1 MLHATWGWANK
12 VHPSISQQ
20 HALGKMLTHKEWL
33 SRKQINKHSIL
44 PFNFLAGFA
53 KNVSGTGA
61 IYD

>member
-44 PFNFLAGFA
+44 PF
-53 KNVSGTGA
+53 
-61 IYD
+61 